1 VAVIQRGVAATL
13 CIHLQKGNTVTP
25 PAKRNTPP
33 VKRNSLDQILGRAK
47 DDDVKEEESKSVN
60 ADNSV
65 SGPVEESDQ
74 EDADKNRE
82 VDPVTMDDVESS
94 LSSSDHKGPDPDE
107 EDETDEAP
115 GDGII
120 SEEDHEDTDEVQ
132 HRRDVALTKEGVLSR
147 VHKMSPAGMTI
158 LNTYSGGS
166 EKIDHGVQDVVIKS
180 LPEGDVK
187 RTREISDETGKSR
200 LLHPDI
206 TKPYVP
212 SEQAMVTETVTR
224 HEYATPYDPENDPNN
239 RR

>member
-1 VAVIQRGVAATL
+1 M
-13 CIHLQKGNTVTP
+13 TP
-25 PAKRNTPP
+25 PAKKATP
-33 VKRNSLDQILGRAK
+33 VKRNSLDSILGRSN
-47 DDDVKEEESKSVN
+47 DSEESKDVN

-65 SGPVEESDQ
+65 SGSPEESNQKDS
-74 EDADKNRE
+74 AKNPE
-82 VDPVTMDDVESS
+82 VDVVTMDDVESS
-94 LSSSDHKGPDPDE
+94 LSSSDHEGPDPED

-120 SEEDHEDTDEVQ
+120 SEEDHEENDEVQ
-132 HRRDVALTKEGVLSR
+132 HRRDVALNKEGVLSR
-147 VHKMSPAGMTI
+147 VHKMSPPGMTI

-166 EKIDHGVQDVVIKS
+166 EKIDHGIQDVTVKP

-200 LLHPDI
+200 LLHPDV

-224 HEYATPYDPENDPNN
+224 HEYAIPYDPDNDPNN
-239 RR
+239 R